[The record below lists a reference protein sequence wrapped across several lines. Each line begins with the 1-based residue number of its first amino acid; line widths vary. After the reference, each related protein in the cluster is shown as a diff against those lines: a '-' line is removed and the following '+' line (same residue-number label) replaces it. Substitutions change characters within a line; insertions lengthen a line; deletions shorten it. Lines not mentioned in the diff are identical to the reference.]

1 VVGTLWSFEMSQLGQ
16 TLPTFSTP
24 VPTIVR
30 FAPKAT
36 KMLRRGE

>member
-1 VVGTLWSFEMSQLGQ
+1 MSEMGQ

-24 VPTIVR
+24 VPTIVG

-36 KMLRRGE
+36 KILRRGE